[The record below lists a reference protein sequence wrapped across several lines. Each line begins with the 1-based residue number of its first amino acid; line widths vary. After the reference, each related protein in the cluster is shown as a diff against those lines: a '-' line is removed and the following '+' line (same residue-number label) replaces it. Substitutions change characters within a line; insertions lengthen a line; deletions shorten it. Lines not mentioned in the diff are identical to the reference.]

1 MPKFFSRL
9 GEVFRHHPKEPEP
22 EVTTPTEPEAPATI
36 HPGLTDQQL
45 VAILTAAACEV
56 LQAPVRIG
64 KVHAL
69 PPRNWSWVA
78 QGRMDLHSHRPRK

>member
-1 MPKFFSRL
+1 MSKFFSRL

-22 EVTTPTEPEAPATI
+22 EPSAPPEAVAPPTI

-64 KVHAL
+64 KFRAL
-69 PPRNWSWVA
+69 PQRNWSWVA